1 MSSERYAMS
10 GTDLA
15 IVAVIIVLIA
25 IVVLKMTVFKGP
37 KWLRDQ
43 QKAEQAK
50 EREHAQKSTC
60 ETSNA
65 KEQNHG

>member
-1 MSSERYAMS
+1 MS

-25 IVVLKMTVFKGP
+25 VVVLKMTVFKGP

-50 EREHAQKSTC
+50 KQERAHEREAAS
-60 ETSNA
+60 A
-65 KEQNHG
+65 KGQNRG